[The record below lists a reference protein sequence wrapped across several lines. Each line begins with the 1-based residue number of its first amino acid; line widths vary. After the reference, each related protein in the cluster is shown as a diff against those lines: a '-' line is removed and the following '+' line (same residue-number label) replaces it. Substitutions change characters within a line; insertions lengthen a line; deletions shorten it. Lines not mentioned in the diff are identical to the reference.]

1 MFTQPF
7 RYEVEAV
14 IALIKIL
21 FRDRNSSL
29 LHCPLAWPSQQHR
42 PEVPSRFFISEQNFY
57 FDTVPW
63 LPAGCELGK

>member
-1 MFTQPF
+1 MKKKEKNTDIKSKIWFI
-7 RYEVEAV
+7 VKAV

-63 LPAGCELGK
+63 